1 MTLPA
6 RQVIPTL
13 LQVDAILGRLAG
25 NEALTEVCR
34 FLRSELVHFRWVG
47 VYRLDGPLLRL
58 VAWSG
63 EQPTEHTTIPVGQ
76 GICGRAA
83 RENAT
88 IVVNDVRAAP
98 DYLACFL
105 ETRSELVA
113 PIRAGGAVIGEL
125 DVDGNE
131 VGAFDATDARFA
143 EQLSAKLA
151 AATQAASPLL
161 GE

>member
-1 MTLPA
+1 MTLAA
-6 RQVIPTL
+6 RQVTPTL
-13 LQVDAILGRLAG
+13 LQVDAIVGRLAG
-25 NEALTEVCR
+25 NEALSEVCR
-34 FLRSELVHFRWVG
+34 FVRSELAHFRWIG
-47 VYRLDGPLLRL
+47 IYRLDGPLLRL

-63 EQPTEHTTIPVGQ
+63 EQPTEHATIPVGQ

-88 IVVNDVRAAP
+88 IVVKDVREAP
-98 DYLACFL
+98 EYLACFL
-105 ETRSELVA
+105 ETRSELVV
-113 PIRAGGAVIGEL
+113 PIRAGGAVIGEI

-143 EQLSAKLA
+143 EQLASKLA

-161 GE
+161 AE